1 MNLWNLFYFTL
12 INSFDPAWIKKMKY
26 FSIFLEI
33 FERSGFNCKFCFQI
47 VYVNDFI
54 QLKWK
59 LWSTSKI
66 SLTLLLISWTIKIF
80 DNILR
85 VNYDSIKLF
94 WRFYEWA
101 RNKTCNPI
109 FFLVNSFFFYFTFT
123 SKMCIFQQRPLIN
136 IKVLIRFILR
146 LNK

>member
-12 INSFDPAWIKKMKY
+12 INSFDPSWIKY

-33 FERSGFNCKFCFQI
+33 FERSGFNCKFYSIEMKI
-47 VYVNDFI
+47 VIHFEDQFDPFVD
-54 QLKWK
+54 
-59 LWSTSKI
+59 SM
-66 SLTLLLISWTIKIF
+66 IKIF

-101 RNKTCNPI
+101 RNPI

-136 IKVLIRFILR
+136 IKVFNSIYTAV
-146 LNK
+146 K

>member
-12 INSFDPAWIKKMKY
+12 IDSFNPAWIKKIKY

-33 FERSGFNCKFCFQI
+33 FERSGFNCKFYSIEMKI
-47 VYVNDFI
+47 VIHFEVWPF
-54 QLKWK
+54 W
-59 LWSTSKI
+59 I
-66 SLTLLLISWTIKIF
+66 SSMIKVF

>member
-12 INSFDPAWIKKMKY
+12 INSFDPAWIKKIKY

-33 FERSGFNCKFCFQI
+33 FERSGFNCKFYSIEMKI
-47 VYVNDFI
+47 VIHFEVWPF
-54 QLKWK
+54 W
-59 LWSTSKI
+59 I
-66 SLTLLLISWTIKIF
+66 SSTIKIF